1 MDRQATVEA
10 VSKLVCL
17 TLDRDTF
24 VEILGPL
31 EQIMA
36 REKSAQVSDGTC
48 QGCDVQ
54 STPDY
59 AWQDMT
65 KYMGIAGHHAAA
77 DEASEQGQCNAI
89 ACRVA
94 SQT

>member
-1 MDRQATVEA
+1 MPVTILMYVCGAIKQPNVPNGRQATVEA

-48 QGCDVQ
+48 QGCHV
-54 STPDY
+54 
-59 AWQDMT
+59 
-65 KYMGIAGHHAAA
+65 
-77 DEASEQGQCNAI
+77 
-89 ACRVA
+89 R
-94 SQT
+94 